1 MIWNS
6 FILNG
11 LAIGQRI
18 LNCQNRAYVY
28 EPKSRLVCEIIYNP
42 HDKGTIGN
50 MFSKHMIDEISGA
63 IYQVK
68 KECIQNLE
76 GKYIPNPRS
85 SPTSKFIHLE
95 NHKFKNSNAKSIA
108 LNPTDIEN
116 YFSKVSGIWH
126 SKLSFDNKIYWDIDN

>member
-1 MIWNS
+1 MFYGIS
-6 FILNG
+6 
-11 LAIGQRI
+11 IGQRY
-18 LNCQNRAYVY
+18 LNLQNRAHVY

-50 MFSKHMIDEISGA
+50 IFSKHMIDEISGA

-76 GKYIPNPRS
+76 
-85 SPTSKFIHLE
+85 E

-116 YFSKVSGIWH
+116 Y
-126 SKLSFDNKIYWDIDN
+126 